1 MTGYSNK
8 EIVRR
13 LVEEVYNGAVEKLD
27 ELVAE
32 SCVDHG
38 RWNNRDGLKRVLHAL
53 RIAYPRL
60 EFSVR
65 DMLAEDDKVAARI
78 RCDCREQPASGCP
91 EKVIHSTNIFR
102 LSEGKVVEHGGHS
115 DSFF

>member
-1 MTGYSNK
+1 MSGYSNK

-13 LVEEVYNGAVEKLD
+13 LVEEVYNGALEKLD
-27 ELVAE
+27 DLVAE

-38 RWNNRDGLKRVLHAL
+38 RWNNRDGLRRVLRAL
-53 RIAYPRL
+53 RSAYPRL

-78 RCDCREQPASGCP
+78 RCDCREHPGSEC
-91 EKVIHSTNIFR
+91 EKVIHSTEIFR
-102 LSEGKVVEHGGHS
+102 LSDGRVVEHWGHS
-115 DSFF
+115 DSYF